1 MVEDALH
8 FHATSG
14 VGDAQGAAGD
24 QAFHRG
30 GPVGGPHQTPVRLV
44 MGPLQDFHGL
54 ATADGQLGAVTGREV
69 VDHHCQL
76 TAAGQ
81 LGREGTGQRAQA
93 TGPQQARLAP
103 GPGAQLPFHSWVRAL
118 GTSRMRA
125 LPFPC
130 PLIYVPFETLERLL
144 FHILMYNN
152 DFPCVTLSESDG
164 FP

>member
-93 TGPQQARLAP
+93 TGPQQARLVP
-103 GPGAQLPFHSWVRAL
+103 GPGARLPFHSWVRAP

-130 PLIYVPFETLERLL
+130 PLIYVPFETLEHLL
-144 FHILMYNN
+144 FHVLMYNN
-152 DFPCVTLSESDG
+152 DFLCVTLSESDG